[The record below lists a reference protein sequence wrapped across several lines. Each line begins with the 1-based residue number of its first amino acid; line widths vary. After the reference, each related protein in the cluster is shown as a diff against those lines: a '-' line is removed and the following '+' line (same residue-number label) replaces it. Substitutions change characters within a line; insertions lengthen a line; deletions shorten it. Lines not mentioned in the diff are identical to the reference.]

1 MARACHVCVCAS
13 VRARAR
19 DGDGPGGRAL
29 RGIYDTW
36 VMMLD
41 CQSLWGAA
49 ALQALPRAL
58 RALSFSFFL
67 KLLLELY

>member
-1 MARACHVCVCAS
+1 MM
-13 VRARAR
+13 
-19 DGDGPGGRAL
+19 
-29 RGIYDTW
+29 
-36 VMMLD
+36 MMLD